1 MNSKDKYVVT
11 DEYHVVATFN
21 DWDECKT
28 FANTL
33 ARENAIRDILE
44 NQVDSEEPEEDK
56 ISEWIAYRNSV
67 DCHVMTDEE
76 REEIEE
82 NIN

>member
-33 ARENAIRDILE
+33 ARENAIRDI
-44 NQVDSEEPEEDK
+44 
-56 ISEWIAYRNSV
+56 
-67 DCHVMTDEE
+67 
-76 REEIEE
+76 
-82 NIN
+82 